1 MSNRFTP
8 RPPFSHRR
16 IVTRGFQIS
25 AWLLGVPSL
34 LMALI
39 LGGSAFMI
47 GSDHASRPPQY
58 LDVPTYG
65 LVGLLS
71 NTVTGLGVAFSFMN
85 GVVAGIFAML
95 AVLALTAALFAG
107 VLGLVGRGLKV
118 SAKWAR
124 PMAVVLLL
132 VLALIGL
139 LALTVLNSVAWFADG
154 AVLAVLLYGLWV
166 LVWRHE
172 DHETA

>member
-1 MSNRFTP
+1 
-8 RPPFSHRR
+8 
-16 IVTRGFQIS
+16 
-25 AWLLGVPSL
+25 
-34 LMALI
+34 
-39 LGGSAFMI
+39 MI

-71 NTVTGLGVAFSFMN
+71 NAATGLGAAFSFMN

-95 AVLALTAALFAG
+95 AGVALIAALFAG
-107 VLGLVGRGLKV
+107 ALGLVGRGLKT

-124 PMAVVLLL
+124 PIAVALLL
-132 VLALIGL
+132 VLAVIGL
-139 LALTVLNSVAWFADG
+139 LALTVLNGVAWFADG

-172 DHETA
+172 DHEAA